1 VYSVF
6 EGLIL
11 EYTPKFVGAQ
21 SKNIEKY
28 CPIEL
33 SFWLLMS
40 KKRVVITG
48 MGIVSCLGNDV
59 DHFYQDLLE
68 GKSGIAPIVKFPC
81 EEYPTRF
88 AGSVP
93 NFDLGDYIDK
103 KQARR
108 IDPYIRYGMV
118 AGKKALEQAGLL
130 GPNLSTLNK
139 ESCGIIIGSG
149 MGGMNVFYEGVE
161 TLLTQGFKRL
171 TPFFVPYIITNMCG
185 ALLAIDVGFQGP
197 NYSISTACATSSYA
211 ICAAA
216 EHIRK
221 GEVDVMVC
229 GGSEAPL
236 TPIGFAGFVAIKALS
251 ERNDEP
257 TKASRPWDKKRD
269 GFVMGEGSAVL
280 VLESL
285 EHALARG
292 AVILGEYLGGAV
304 NCDAYHMTSPRE
316 DGSGV
321 AFCMEKAVEDAGISK
336 SKINYVNAHAT
347 STPTGDMCEI
357 FGLQKV
363 FGAQMSSIKVNAT
376 KSMIGHTLGAAG
388 AFGAIVALQAILK
401 KKIHPTINVDE
412 PEEGLGAIDIV
423 AGKAQNCT
431 VTAAL
436 INAFGFGGHNS
447 SMIIAPYEA
456 SGSR

>member
-1 VYSVF
+1 
-6 EGLIL
+6 
-11 EYTPKFVGAQ
+11 
-21 SKNIEKY
+21 
-28 CPIEL
+28 
-33 SFWLLMS
+33 MS

-59 DHFYQDLLE
+59 DRFYQDLLD
-68 GKSGIAPIVKFPC
+68 GKSGVSAIHQFPC

-88 AGSVP
+88 AGSVLS
-93 NFDLGDYIDK
+93 FDTENYIDK

-118 AGKKALEQAGLL
+118 AGKKSLEQAGLL
-130 GPNLSTLNK
+130 GPNLETLNK
-139 ESCGIIIGSG
+139 ERCGIIIGSG
-149 MGGMNVFYEGVE
+149 MGGMNVFYDGVG
-161 TLLTQGFKRL
+161 TLLNQGFKRL

-185 ALLAIDVGFQGP
+185 ALLAIDLGFKGP
-197 NYSISTACATSSYA
+197 NYSISTACATGSYS
-211 ICAAA
+211 INAAA
-216 EHIRK
+216 EHIRR
-221 GEVDVMVC
+221 GEADLMLC

-236 TPIGFAGFVAIKALS
+236 TPIGVAGFVAIKALS

-316 DGSGV
+316 DGTEV
-321 AFCMEKAVEDAGISK
+321 AFCMEKAIEDAGISK
-336 SKINYVNAHAT
+336 KDINYVNAHAT
-347 STPTGDMCEI
+347 STPAGDMCEI

-363 FGAQMSSIKVNAT
+363 FGGQMDKIVVNAT

-388 AFGAIVALQAILK
+388 AFGAVVALQAILK

-412 PEEGLGAIDIV
+412 PEEGLGSTNIV
-423 AGKAQNCT
+423 AGKAQDLT

-447 SMIIAPYEA
+447 SMIIAPYK
-456 SGSR
+456 GL